1 VADLLVITSDNGAE
15 IPSDTPATFTYKSIV
30 TNPVIY
36 ADNGNHVVYNTASLF
51 NKNNIT
57 LQAKGTISCNGKM
70 LMKNMLPRTATSD
83 LSNMANVNAIGNGG
97 NAFDYRDK
105 SIVFRLHINASD
117 LKDATKDFTGVDGG
131 TLGELTVS
139 DTLPTGW
146 EFKPFTEN
154 GKDYYKLYSGN
165 GSTSTGFVTATD
177 AVANSTGILR
187 STAPTGDTISFTFS
201 SLTQPYVILVKAGPT
216 DAVLKGYFD
225 ENKTTSNIRNNA
237 VIKAGNTALASD
249 YEAFS
254 ITGKILNKNF
264 TATKDGN
271 VDQYVTWSVD
281 YTPCELEHTGENLHL
296 EDTIPKGL
304 DLRADSKG
312 KIIVKDNI
320 KAEKLTL
327 NADGSY
333 TGSNKFIELP
343 ETVLSYKS
351 DTRILSFTMPDKKQA
366 YRLTYITE
374 ITGEAGKL
382 TNAVRLVGDKEYAPT
397 EGKKEYEVSAASA
410 SASLTRS
417 GWLMINKQNEK
428 STALAGAEFALYAED
443 GTTVIRQGVS
453 KADGKLYLKIIP
465 EGEYKLKE
473 TKAPTGYTPD
483 TTVHTVK
490 VEKQSDGKLQTTID
504 GTPGNEI
511 TLKNYKP

>member
-1 VADLLVITSDNGAE
+1 
-15 IPSDTPATFTYKSIV
+15 
-30 TNPVIY
+30 
-36 ADNGNHVVYNTASLF
+36 
-51 NKNNIT
+51 
-57 LQAKGTISCNGKM
+57 
-70 LMKNMLPRTATSD
+70 
-83 LSNMANVNAIGNGG
+83 
-97 NAFDYRDK
+97 
-105 SIVFRLHINASD
+105 
-117 LKDATKDFTGVDGG
+117 
-131 TLGELTVS
+131 
-139 DTLPTGW
+139 
-146 EFKPFTEN
+146 
-154 GKDYYKLYSGN
+154 
-165 GSTSTGFVTATD
+165 
-177 AVANSTGILR
+177 
-187 STAPTGDTISFTFS
+187 
-201 SLTQPYVILVKAGPT
+201 PYVILVKAGPT

-225 ENKTTSNIRNNA
+225 ENKTTSNIKNNA
-237 VIKAGNTALASD
+237 VIKAEKTALADD
-249 YEAFS
+249 YEEFS

-271 VDQYVTWSVD
+271 GADQYVTWSVD

-296 EDTIPKGL
+296 EDKIPEGL

-333 TGSNKFIELP
+333 TGSKNFIDLP
-343 ETVLSYKS
+343 KTVLSYNS

-382 TNAVRLVGDKEYAPT
+382 TNAVRLVGDTVYAPT
-397 EGKKEYEVSAASA
+397 EGKKEYEVSTASA

-428 STALAGAEFALYAED
+428 STALAGAEFTLYAED

-465 EGEYKLKE
+465 EGEYKLQE

-511 TLKNYKP
+511 TLKNYKPGTVGNLTISTKVEGNAASKTKQFEFTFKLGDGKDTATEYSYIGKGVPNGKIKSGGTFKLADSQSITIQNLPKDKAYEISEIDSKGQNCC